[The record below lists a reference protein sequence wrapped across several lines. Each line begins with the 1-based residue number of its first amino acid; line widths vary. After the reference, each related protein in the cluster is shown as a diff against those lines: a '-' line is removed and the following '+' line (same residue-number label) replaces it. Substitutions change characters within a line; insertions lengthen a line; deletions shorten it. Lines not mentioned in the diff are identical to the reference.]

1 MKKGI
6 FLLLA
11 FLMVLGT
18 QAQGL
23 RVAREFGLNME
34 LWALTE
40 DVKYRN
46 NIEDVFSSLST
57 RVSEDLVSDW
67 SSLAGLPKQES
78 YTVSTF
84 LNLIE
89 RYIVEDTLDI
99 VFSDY
104 KVEDRLYVE
113 NNLLHQSKSQ
123 SNQPL
128 VYVSCLMK
136 TNCPILINTRILLY
150 IRNGKITKITRLDKK
165 IINHHA

>member
-99 VFSDY
+99 VFSIDCMLKTIFY
-104 KVEDRLYVE
+104 INRNHKVI
-113 NNLLHQSKSQ
+113 NLLCMCH
-123 SNQPL
+123 
-128 VYVSCLMK
+128 V
-136 TNCPILINTRILLY
+136 
-150 IRNGKITKITRLDKK
+150 
-165 IINHHA
+165 